1 MSTSLISFEAV
12 YNILISVTIITFIT
26 RKLRFPQTIALILV
40 GLYSTIFTR
49 FNLPFLEA
57 DIFMSILLPPIL
69 FQEALHLNI
78 FDLIDDIDSI
88 LSYAVLGTITMVLSI
103 SVFSWFIFGFSVIEA
118 LLLGIIIAPTDP
130 VAVISSFKSMGIFKR
145 FQLLVAGESLF
156 NDGVAIV
163 IYSILMSVAMQ
174 VNLTALD
181 MAKLS
186 VITVFG
192 GLILGVLS
200 GYLAHFLFCWSDDKF
215 AEVLITF
222 IVAFGVFRL
231 AEELGASGVIST
243 VIAGVIINYRSKNYG
258 GLGAPSIDF
267 LDALWEFV
275 AFMAQSIAFIFIG
288 MNTETSLL
296 VTYIG
301 PVFVIIIFTI
311 LARYLMVLSVA
322 EIVRHIRG
330 KVIPNNWTLG
340 MAWSGLRGGVSVVL
354 ALGAASIGLR
364 HGEEILAITFGI
376 VLISNI
382 VQGITM
388 SKVLGILNLSDI
400 NVELLDDLSTEND
413 DQQRSE
419 V

>member
-1 MSTSLISFEAV
+1 MSTSLVQFEAV
-12 YNILISVTIITFIT
+12 YNILILVTIITLIT
-26 RKLRFPQTIALILV
+26 RRLRFPQTLALIIV
-40 GLYSTIFTR
+40 GLYSTVFTR
-49 FNLPFLEA
+49 FTLPYLEA

-78 FDLIDDIDSI
+78 YDLIDDIDTI

-103 SVFSWFIFGFSVIEA
+103 SVFSWFILGFSVIEA

-130 VAVISSFKSMGIFKR
+130 VAVISSFKSMGVNKR

-156 NDGVAIV
+156 NDGVAVV
-163 IYSILMSVAMQ
+163 IYSILISVAMQ

-181 MAKLS
+181 MAKVS
-186 VITVFG
+186 VISVFG
-192 GLILGVLS
+192 GLFLGVLS
-200 GYLAHFLFCWSDDKF
+200 GYVAHLLFCWSDDKF
-215 AEVLITF
+215 AEVLISF

-243 VIAGVIINYRSKNYG
+243 VVAGLIINYRGKNFG
-258 GLGAPSIDF
+258 GLGDQSIEL

-288 MNTETSLL
+288 MNTDTSVL

-301 PVFVIIIFTI
+301 PVFVIVVFTI
-311 LARYLMVLSVA
+311 LARYLMVLTVA
-322 EIVRHIRG
+322 EIVGRIRS

-340 MAWSGLRGGVSVVL
+340 MVWSGLRGGVSVVL
-354 ALGAASIGLR
+354 ALGAASIGLP
-364 HGEEILAITFGI
+364 HGEEMLALTFGV
-376 VLISNI
+376 VLISNV

-388 SKVLGILNLSDI
+388 SKVIGALNLSEI
-400 NVELLDDLSTEND
+400 NEEIVTDRSPGSEDLM
-413 DQQRSE
+413 
-419 V
+419 